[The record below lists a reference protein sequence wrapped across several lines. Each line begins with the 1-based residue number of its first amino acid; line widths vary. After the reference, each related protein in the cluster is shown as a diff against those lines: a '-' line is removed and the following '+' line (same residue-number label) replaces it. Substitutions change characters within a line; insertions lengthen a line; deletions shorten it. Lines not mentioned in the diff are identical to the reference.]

1 MVPGD
6 LLPGVVAA
14 GASFALTGLAT
25 RQVLGWLTRKQIL
38 DRPNER
44 SSHTV
49 AVPRGGGM
57 AVTPIA
63 ALVWIAAAVW
73 SGQSTFLILA
83 GLALGLMGLSWLDD
97 RRGLPPLPRF
107 AAHALAVV
115 VGLSLLGSDQMVFQG
130 LLPLWA
136 DRLLAGLGWLWFV
149 NLYNFMDGIDGIT
162 GTETASVG
170 GGIALVT
177 VIAGLGLGSL
187 PFALALAAAGLGF
200 LLWNWPPARIFLGDC
215 GSIPLGFL
223 LGALLVGLAAQG
235 QVAAALILP
244 AYYLADATIT
254 LLWRAL
260 DRERIWQPHRRHFYQ
275 RAVRGGRSHADVTR
289 AILVGNLA
297 LIGWAAL
304 AAAGFPAWAG
314 GGAALTVALLLG
326 LLTRWA
332 KGIVR

>member
-1 MVPGD
+1 MNPGD
-6 LLPGVVAA
+6 LFPAAIAA
-14 GASFALTGLAT
+14 GASFVLTALAT

-44 SSHTV
+44 SSHTI

-57 AVTPIA
+57 AVTPIV
-63 ALVWIAAAVW
+63 ALVWIGVAAW
-73 SGQSTFLILA
+73 SGQIPFLILA

-107 AAHALAVV
+107 AAHALAVA

-162 GTETASVG
+162 GTETACLG

-177 VIAGLGLGSL
+177 VAAGLGLGVL
-187 PFALALAAAGLGF
+187 PFAAALAAAGLGF

-244 AYYLADATIT
+244 GYYLADATIT

-260 DRERIWQPHRRHFYQ
+260 DRERVWQPHRRHFYQ

-297 LIGWAAL
+297 LIGWAVL
-304 AAAGFPAWAG
+304 AATGAPGWAG
-314 GGAALTVALLLG
+314 VGAALTVALLLG

-332 KGIVR
+332 GGIVR

>member
-1 MVPGD
+1 MGPGD
-6 LLPGVVAA
+6 LIPAVVAA

-44 SSHTV
+44 SSHTI

-57 AVTPIA
+57 AVTPIV
-63 ALVWIAAAVW
+63 ALVWIGVAVW
-73 SGQSTFLILA
+73 SGQSPFLILA

-107 AAHALAVV
+107 AAHALAVA
-115 VGLSLLGSDQMVFQG
+115 VGLSLLGPDQRVFQG
-130 LLPLWA
+130 LLPLWG

-177 VIAGLGLGSL
+177 LAAGLGLGPL

-244 AYYLADATIT
+244 GYYLADATIT

-275 RAVRGGRSHADVTR
+275 RAVRGGRSHGDVTR

-297 LIGWAAL
+297 LIGWAIL
-304 AAAGFPAWAG
+304 AAAGFPAWAS

-326 LLTRWA
+326 LLTHWA